1 MKPSTTMETAMLPET
16 SLFGVLAE
24 FKDIDL
30 LIAASEQVRKKG
42 YTMVDAYSPFPSEEL
57 CDAIGHNKNILA
69 KLVFCGGAIG
79 VTAGFSMEYIAS
91 VLHYPWRIGGKPF
104 NSWPA
109 FIPIAYECMIL
120 GAALTAVFGMFAL
133 NRLPMPYHPV
143 FNIREFEKASKDGFF
158 LLIESRD
165 PKFQLEDARG
175 FLQGLKATAVH
186 EVPK

>member
-1 MKPSTTMETAMLPET
+1 MVPET
-16 SLFGVLAE
+16 SLYGLMAE
-24 FKDIDL
+24 FKDIQP
-30 LIAASEQVRKKG
+30 LIAASEQVRQKG

-69 KLVFCGGAIG
+69 KLVFFGGLFG

-91 VLHYPWRIGGKPF
+91 VLHYPLRIAGKSL

-158 LLIESRD
+158 LVIEARD
-165 PKFQLEDARG
+165 PKFNLEEVRG
-175 FLQGLKATAVH
+175 FLQSLHAVAVH
-186 EVPK
+186 EVPR